1 MNPHFAALVM
11 GIATQATAALEGQA
25 PPGITGADI
34 GQLRS
39 AARSMIDTLAM
50 LEEKT
55 RGNLG
60 AEESRLL
67 TDALTTLRFRFVQTE
82 GRTH

>member
-11 GIATQATAALEGQA
+11 GVATQATAALEGQV
-25 PPGITGADI
+25 PPGVTGVDQ
-34 GQLRS
+34 GQLRA

-55 RGNLG
+55 RGNLD

-67 TDALTTLRFRFVQTE
+67 TEALTTLRFRFVQAE
-82 GRTH
+82 GQAH